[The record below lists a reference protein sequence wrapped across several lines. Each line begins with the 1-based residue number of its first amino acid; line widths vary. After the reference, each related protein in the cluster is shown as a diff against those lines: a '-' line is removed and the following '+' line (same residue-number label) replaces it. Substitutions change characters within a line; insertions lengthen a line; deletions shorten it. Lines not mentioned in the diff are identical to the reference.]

1 MDSSLTK
8 EEILS
13 YLKQYF
19 SILEA
24 NFTLKVKKKI
34 PYNEIFEMCQEI
46 STMMANLYNKD
57 FEIAGKIC
65 DKHFIPLLE
74 LLTKI
79 DPNSHNIIEYRT
91 LLKEAYRMSAR
102 TNLESYFIY
111 RDFDSE
117 EPFYAPRYEI
127 LRGYIHFLQ
136 EIVTNPKFR
145 LLIFNAPSGAGK
157 TYPEKISEAWAYGV
171 NPTGTTLAL
180 CSNDDVVKGGS
191 RVVIDE
197 IKSEEFGE
205 VFPNLKYTED
215 NKNFFLKETDGQW
228 KLKDCNLLASYY
240 AKTVQSNVVGSRA
253 SMRIHI
259 DDLYADYLEA
269 MNQNLNEYYINKY
282 LTVWSQRFVQNKI
295 PKVVVTGTLWASG
308 DFIALLI
315 QMIEKKNTLYQSEKY
330 KYCRTNKEE
339 TIAVIQV
346 PALDEN
352 GQSTYPDVKPTE
364 EILDIKENM
373 DEYLFETNFQQKPT
387 DPEALFFSWNKLR
400 TYDKIPAT
408 DYIGCYATIDATRK
422 SGKDFFAMPIFVK
435 VPNENE
441 FDYYLKDC
449 LFTRTATKD
458 MYQDVVDM
466 IIKHHIIELVI
477 ESNVTSELKQN
488 VEKILAKMGI
498 SYCTIHEKYNI
509 ENKALRIETEKGIV
523 LRKIIFPAK
532 GVFGQKSQMGL
543 MMNNITLYNVTGRN
557 QNDDG
562 IDSVCMFASEI
573 IEGGSK
579 GASVKPMKRLF

>member
-1 MDSSLTK
+1 MENSLTK
-8 EEILS
+8 EEILT

-19 SILEA
+19 SILET

-34 PYNEIFEMCQEI
+34 PYNEIFEMCMEI

-57 FEIAGKIC
+57 FKIAGKVC

-74 LLTKI
+74 LLIKI
-79 DPNSHNIIEYRT
+79 DPNSHNMIEYRT

-136 EIVTNPKFR
+136 EIVMNPKFR

-205 VFPNLKYTED
+205 VFPNLKYSED

-387 DPEALFFSWNKLR
+387 DPEALTFSYNNLRNYEKL
-400 TYDKIPAT
+400 PAT
-408 DYIGCYATIDATRK
+408 DYIGRYSVIDATRK

-435 VPNENE
+435 VQGQDT
-441 FDYYLKDC
+441 FDYYLVDT

-458 MYQDVVDM
+458 MYEDIVDK
-466 IIKHHIIELVI
+466 IIRHHIILLVI

-488 VEKILAKMGI
+488 VEKILASRGI
-498 SYCTIHEKYNI
+498 FYCEIVEKYNT
-509 ENKALRIETEKGIV
+509 ENKQARITNEKGTIKNRMV
-523 LRKIIFPAK
+523 FPARGTYAK
-532 GVFGQKSQMGL
+532 NSDMGKAMDNL
-543 MMNNITLYNVTGRN
+543 TLYNETGRN
-557 QNDDG
+557 ANDDFP
-562 IDSVCMFASEI
+562 DALAMFSREI

-579 GASVKPMKRLF
+579 PPKAVAIKRPF